1 VGALLNPDQVSKILA
16 RLRRIARLRRT
27 LRSREKFDASL
38 SRSLDRMTVARRT
51 RDGRSRR
58 YLLPRSLLDQVFAD
72 GGQVT
77 AAHLRTIIGHLDD
90 YV

>member
-1 VGALLNPDQVSKILA
+1 MALLRPRHASRAVKH
-16 RLRRIARLRRT
+16 LRRLGGLYSELKYQGR
-27 LRSREKFDASL
+27 FDVSL
-38 SRSLDRMTVARRT
+38 KPSLDTMTVKRRT

-58 YLLPRSLLDQVFAD
+58 YVLSRSLFEQRFAD

-77 AAHLRTIIGHLDD
+77 ASHLRNIIGHLDD

>member
-1 VGALLNPDQVSKILA
+1 
-16 RLRRIARLRRT
+16 
-27 LRSREKFDASL
+27 
-38 SRSLDRMTVARRT
+38 LDTMTVKRRT

-58 YLLPRSLLDQVFAD
+58 YVLSRSLFEQRFAD

-77 AAHLRTIIGHLDD
+77 ASHLRSIIGHLDE